1 MTLIRSSVV
10 WLVLAVIVAF
20 GLTPASAQ
28 QLDSGPTQF
37 DFQQSDLDGDDVPDV
52 AIFESELFS
61 DRVRV
66 SVYDQGGDG
75 AWGADWRDTTD
86 FVNDIWI
93 FERADAPGAR
103 LVLRFTHA
111 DDRYRAE
118 LWDDVNGDKRV
129 ALNVTPDGRV
139 EINEAAYPSA
149 VITAE
154 APFVLPD
161 GRINPA
167 VKIEVFRRVE
177 NTVRVEVPF
186 PEDGSPQSEYVVYDT
201 DGDGAIDGTRWRG
214 FPAIPLE
221 WLFER
226 TGLTYFPDGY
236 PFAGFTDY
244 AFFPLLGDLRE
255 YPFNRNQLYRNVGD
269 AHPPILF
276 DWEAAVLR
284 GVTPFVPLWGGSRIN
299 FNSFSWLEPGED
311 NLLAFERFGHYL
323 YSESQV
329 PNLII
334 RYSLGQNDYA
344 PATRVNNQLLY
355 THQIEMTWNRAEH
368 AGTLMQDYKLELAGL
383 HPAPKTVL
391 TYPDFGVY
399 EYPYDQWPSLF
410 TDMGWAFAT
419 FVATEGSGYETNEAI
434 HEWNAVEGVV
444 TDMAAS
450 TGVSGASI
458 EQVRYLFGETDTPPD
473 EHYQEIR
480 SGFRGEYAN
489 LLYTQPELYM
499 SAVDRKLHLRTASHG
514 VWNLSP
520 RYEIRYASHDG
531 DTITSWSLI
540 DKRTHRTLRELIAAG
555 GLLVL
560 NDEQGTR
567 IRRIDPDTVLFT
579 TLPPR
584 SRDEWETLNAQLAQY
599 ELSGDPQDFASLF
612 AEYGAPEFAA
622 SGAHVADFRLTDDGA
637 VFTLQAPNG
646 AALISDQLGLSTS
659 WRPGETLYH
668 VQLADGV
675 FTVQSLSAPVLE
687 ITGTNLHSTS
697 FEELRPESTWV
708 TVRNSGLQ
716 DVREA
721 DVSLVEVSQ
730 WGDRVIDTRRV
741 ALNGQEET
749 RVDLIFTPG
758 AAGTMTIR
766 IDVAAVQPWRYRRG
780 GTLSTEMMTSVQSQP
795 LTENSWRNML
805 SLTGELPQQGIFI
818 PALLAVVMLCAAILI
833 GVILRSS
840 LDDS

>member
-1 MTLIRSSVV
+1 
-10 WLVLAVIVAF
+10 
-20 GLTPASAQ
+20 
-28 QLDSGPTQF
+28 
-37 DFQQSDLDGDDVPDV
+37 
-52 AIFESELFS
+52 
-61 DRVRV
+61 
-66 SVYDQGGDG
+66 
-75 AWGADWRDTTD
+75 
-86 FVNDIWI
+86 
-93 FERADAPGAR
+93 
-103 LVLRFTHA
+103 
-111 DDRYRAE
+111 
-118 LWDDVNGDKRV
+118 
-129 ALNVTPDGRV
+129 
-139 EINEAAYPSA
+139 
-149 VITAE
+149 
-154 APFVLPD
+154 
-161 GRINPA
+161 
-167 VKIEVFRRVE
+167 
-177 NTVRVEVPF
+177 
-186 PEDGSPQSEYVVYDT
+186 
-201 DGDGAIDGTRWRG
+201 
-214 FPAIPLE
+214 
-221 WLFER
+221 
-226 TGLTYFPDGY
+226 
-236 PFAGFTDY
+236 
-244 AFFPLLGDLRE
+244 
-255 YPFNRNQLYRNVGD
+255 
-269 AHPPILF
+269 
-276 DWEAAVLR
+276 
-284 GVTPFVPLWGGSRIN
+284 
-299 FNSFSWLEPGED
+299 
-311 NLLAFERFGHYL
+311 
-323 YSESQV
+323 
-329 PNLII
+329 
-334 RYSLGQNDYA
+334 
-344 PATRVNNQLLY
+344 
-355 THQIEMTWNRAEH
+355 
-368 AGTLMQDYKLELAGL
+368 
-383 HPAPKTVL
+383 
-391 TYPDFGVY
+391 
-399 EYPYDQWPSLF
+399 
-410 TDMGWAFAT
+410 
-419 FVATEGSGYETNEAI
+419 
-434 HEWNAVEGVV
+434 
-444 TDMAAS
+444 
-450 TGVSGASI
+450 
-458 EQVRYLFGETDTPPD
+458 
-473 EHYQEIR
+473 
-480 SGFRGEYAN
+480 
-489 LLYTQPELYM
+489 
-499 SAVDRKLHLRTASHG
+499 
-514 VWNLSP
+514 
-520 RYEIRYASHDG
+520 
-531 DTITSWSLI
+531 
-540 DKRTHRTLRELIAAG
+540 
-555 GLLVL
+555 VL

-622 SGAHVADFRLTDDGA
+622 SGARVADFRLTDDGA

-646 AALISDQLGLSTS
+646 AALISDQLGLSTN

>member
-1 MTLIRSSVV
+1 M
-10 WLVLAVIVAF
+10 
-20 GLTPASAQ
+20 
-28 QLDSGPTQF
+28 
-37 DFQQSDLDGDDVPDV
+37 
-52 AIFESELFS
+52 
-61 DRVRV
+61 
-66 SVYDQGGDG
+66 
-75 AWGADWRDTTD
+75 
-86 FVNDIWI
+86 
-93 FERADAPGAR
+93 
-103 LVLRFTHA
+103 
-111 DDRYRAE
+111 
-118 LWDDVNGDKRV
+118 
-129 ALNVTPDGRV
+129 
-139 EINEAAYPSA
+139 
-149 VITAE
+149 
-154 APFVLPD
+154 
-161 GRINPA
+161 
-167 VKIEVFRRVE
+167 
-177 NTVRVEVPF
+177 
-186 PEDGSPQSEYVVYDT
+186 
-201 DGDGAIDGTRWRG
+201 
-214 FPAIPLE
+214 
-221 WLFER
+221 
-226 TGLTYFPDGY
+226 
-236 PFAGFTDY
+236 
-244 AFFPLLGDLRE
+244 
-255 YPFNRNQLYRNVGD
+255 
-269 AHPPILF
+269 
-276 DWEAAVLR
+276 LR

-622 SGAHVADFRLTDDGA
+622 SGARVADFRLTDDGA

-646 AALISDQLGLSTS
+646 AALISDQLGLSTN

-697 FEELRPESTWV
+697 FKELRPEPTWV

-758 AAGTMTIR
+758 AAGTMTI
-766 IDVAAVQPWRYRRG
+766 
-780 GTLSTEMMTSVQSQP
+780 
-795 LTENSWRNML
+795 
-805 SLTGELPQQGIFI
+805 
-818 PALLAVVMLCAAILI
+818 
-833 GVILRSS
+833 
-840 LDDS
+840 